1 VREEGRKSYYAI
13 DFKRGEA
20 LSEKS
25 LEFAVG
31 KLKEIHAKCEE
42 IDAARGGRKSSKKS
56 TRPTRRWRSARKK
69 SRVSSIRRTI
79 SIRATF
85 HSSETVLTSHS

>member
-31 KLKEIHAKCEE
+31 KLKEIHAKREE
-42 IDAARGGRKSSKKS
+42 IDAGGRKPSKKS

-79 SIRATF
+79 SIRAKF
-85 HSSETVLTSHS
+85 HSSEIVLTSHS